1 MNKFEQIFNDW
12 MTGGNLENI
21 ATELLEHVPQT
32 NELAGDCYLKL
43 EGGVT
48 FYIRANTNSAVVAFN
63 IDQLLQ
69 SDAMV
74 YKLRHI
80 LNNYNLSKKDMSAS
94 AMLYLNEG
102 IFSNIV
108 DHICQSAFDKI
119 HHLKL
124 QGVQNIKPIFDES
137 ILVAVRPED
146 VEASGYWLC
155 RRYGGIKFHYV
166 KTLAFSTL
174 QDTMDSIFKS
184 NINFH
189 LTGFCLIPFVLVKD
203 GLLID
208 LYQPEHVYVNEK
220 GPVYALDDQS
230 KSFGTAFSKYIHN
243 TLLDMIV
250 HDNLNNVVSDIAR
263 IGSEH
268 LFVNTTEVFDRYN
281 FDRSG
286 KNMFNLLLTVDN
298 KDGKIKRIKSLYKS
312 KYGIG
317 CNSKSKCSH
326 NRTKYSLVLDAD
338 IKTNT
343 IIFSLQQF

>member
-12 MTGGNLENI
+12 VIGVNVENI
-21 ATELLEHVPQT
+21 ATELLQHVPST

-94 AMLYLNEG
+94 AMLYLNESV
-102 IFSNIV
+102 FSDIV
-108 DHICQSAFDKI
+108 DHIGQSAFDKI

-137 ILVAVRPED
+137 ILVTIRSED
-146 VEASGYWLC
+146 VKASGYWLC
-155 RRYGGIKFHYV
+155 RRYDGIKLHYV

-174 QDTMDSIFKS
+174 QDTLDAIFKT
-184 NINFH
+184 NVH
-189 LTGFCLIPFVLVKD
+189 LNGFCLIPFVLVKD

-208 LYQPEHVYVNEK
+208 LYQPKHVFVNEK
-220 GPVYALDDQS
+220 GLAHALDDQS
-230 KSFGTAFSKYIHN
+230 KSFGTAFQKYIHN

-250 HDNLNNVVSDIAR
+250 YDNLNNVVSDIAR

-268 LFVNTTEVFDRYN
+268 LFVNTTKVFDRYN

-298 KDGKIKRIKSLYKS
+298 NDGKIKRIKSLYKS

-343 IIFSLQQF
+343 IIFSLQQI